1 MRLLYALGWRARITE
16 WVTWVPR
23 RWNRAADRLANEAMD
38 EPDASQSW
46 RRPVGSATEAVADT
60 GIILMSDAGIR
71 EREGKIGR
79 GWLALQAGTGDLLAC
94 EAVPSSL
101 REGAG
106 DVTLEEMEALR
117 AALSFAVGV
126 AMGWSWESWEV
137 AGKVL
142 REGVVD
148 EVRALAKSLYSEAI
162 SLVG

>member
-1 MRLLYALGWRARITE
+1 
-16 WVTWVPR
+16 
-23 RWNRAADRLANEAMD
+23 
-38 EPDASQSW
+38 
-46 RRPVGSATEAVADT
+46 
-60 GIILMSDAGIR
+60 MSDAGIR

-101 REGAG
+101 REGPG
-106 DVTLEEMEALR
+106 DVNLEEMEALR

-126 AMGWSWESWEV
+126 AMGWSWESWEG